1 MLWLCCCLF
10 WCLIGLVFGI
20 WVVGLG
26 VGDLDICCL
35 SPLLRIVV
43 FGVLVFGLFDFLFGF
58 ACGWFDFL
66 IVVVL
71 CLCGCFVFVGLVL
84 VLVMGV

>member
-1 MLWLCCCLF
+1 M
-10 WCLIGLVFGI
+10 
-20 WVVGLG
+20 GLG
-26 VGDLDICCL
+26 VGGLDISCL

-43 FGVLVFGLFDFLFGF
+43 FGVLVFGLFGFLFGF
-58 ACGWFDFL
+58 VCGWFGCL